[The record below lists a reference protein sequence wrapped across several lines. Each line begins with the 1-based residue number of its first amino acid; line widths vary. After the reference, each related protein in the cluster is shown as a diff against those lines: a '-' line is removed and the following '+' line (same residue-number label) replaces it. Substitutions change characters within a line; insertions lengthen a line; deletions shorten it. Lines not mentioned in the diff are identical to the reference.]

1 MDAYIVKAGKMI
13 LGDGLEAKENAGLL
27 IENGKIAKVYDNMAS
42 VEIPAG
48 MEVVDYGDSVVI
60 PGMIDCHN
68 HLALDARLENHL
80 VKMEDC
86 EAEQTIRAIKTMKD
100 DLMAGVTTARCLG
113 DRFYIDV
120 TCKKAQKEGRITG
133 PKLVVSGIGMR
144 STHGHGYVGMPH
156 CGPEEFRKTARENIA
171 RGVDFLKVF
180 MTKVINATPFI
191 YHFLTLDELKV
202 VVEEAKSV
210 NITTACHCSG
220 GQGLDDCLTAGID
233 CLEHV
238 YYITPQQ
245 VERVKREDR
254 WVVYTPSYAL
264 NDELLFKFSP
274 HDKEGSL
281 REKEIICRCLS
292 GAIEG
297 ELKFGIGT
305 DGLHAGLAQEACYIA
320 GLGAKNRDVLAGI
333 TINAARLCGVDE
345 STGSIAEGK
354 AADLVVLEKDPLENV
369 EALKGVQSVIQ
380 DGVVIR

>member
-1 MDAYIVKAGKMI
+1 MI

>member
-48 MEVVDYGDSVVI
+48 MKVVDYGDSVVI

-156 CGPEEFRKTARENIA
+156 CGPEEFRKTARENTY
-171 RGVDFLKVF
+171 R
-180 MTKVINATPFI
+180 
-191 YHFLTLDELKV
+191 
-202 VVEEAKSV
+202 
-210 NITTACHCSG
+210 
-220 GQGLDDCLTAGID
+220 
-233 CLEHV
+233 
-238 YYITPQQ
+238 
-245 VERVKREDR
+245 
-254 WVVYTPSYAL
+254 
-264 NDELLFKFSP
+264 
-274 HDKEGSL
+274 
-281 REKEIICRCLS
+281 
-292 GAIEG
+292 
-297 ELKFGIGT
+297 
-305 DGLHAGLAQEACYIA
+305 
-320 GLGAKNRDVLAGI
+320 
-333 TINAARLCGVDE
+333 
-345 STGSIAEGK
+345 
-354 AADLVVLEKDPLENV
+354 
-369 EALKGVQSVIQ
+369 
-380 DGVVIR
+380 

>member
-1 MDAYIVKAGKMI
+1 MI

-48 MEVVDYGDSVVI
+48 MKVVDYGDSVVI

-305 DGLHAGLAQEACYIA
+305 DGLHAGLAQEACFIA

>member
-48 MEVVDYGDSVVI
+48 MKVVDYGDSVVI

-133 PKLVVSGIGMR
+133 PKLVVIGIGMR